1 MLQDSV
7 VHKSPTSV
15 KKEATVTQ
23 TTEVATTRVIVVGE
37 DAVYAALSASG
48 VAWDLQHHV
57 RTLAQ
62 MRDDLGAGRLSSQS
76 SIMVI
81 SDSVPTQPGELEAL
95 VAWAAP
101 YLHVFVVTWD
111 PEAADALHL
120 RIMAQIQAG
129 HVGEGEPKVEGIHFV
144 PADTG
149 AAMLDGMG
157 EHLSDY
163 LPWPNEYTGDL
174 YQPLSRSLAPVMA
187 PFPPPVGTPFADPAP
202 VVLVAAP
209 VTAQVPSAPASI
221 PLAVAPVPAP
231 VQSQP
236 AYSPPANSQAVS
248 GQRVTGTP
256 IAGQVTL
263 AVTSSKG
270 GSGKSTTAMLVAA
283 TIARGSRKAFE
294 AGLVDRPLKVALVDM
309 DTRDGQVASM
319 IGQYMPTAINIR
331 VEPRWDE
338 ATVLRN
344 LVHSD
349 RLEIDCL
356 LAPVRPRSA
365 DDVGPE
371 FYRHVIRTMQCTHDV
386 VIMDTSV
393 NYMDP
398 LISTVCLPEATA
410 IMFVTT
416 LVATAVQGMARALN
430 EITGDVESDGMGIP
444 AAKIGVVVNQAMLN
458 VGMDKSQVLEAA
470 LGVPIIGMVPMAAQD
485 VQLATN
491 YNRMHMLMEHTE
503 LGPAYYALA
512 QACMQDTKLLPPA
525 SWDAPAVTSHATS
538 PAPGPVPVAAARPGA
553 GTGAG
558 VSPAVSPGVGAGA
571 GAGSRGV
578 QQPEPHTRRKLGR
591 FRRR

>member
-1 MLQDSV
+1 VWQDSEAQ
-7 VHKSPTSV
+7 KSHLTFM

-23 TTEVATTRVIVVGE
+23 TTQVATTQVIVVGE

-48 VAWDLQHHV
+48 VGWDLQHQV

-62 MRDDLGAGRLSSQS
+62 MRDDLGARRLSSES
-76 SIMVI
+76 SILVI
-81 SDSVPTQPGELEAL
+81 SDSVPAQPGELEAL

-101 YLHVFVVTWD
+101 YLHVFVVAWN
-111 PEAADALHL
+111 PVAADALYA
-120 RIMAQIQAG
+120 RIMDQIQASQ
-129 HVGEGEPKVEGIHFV
+129 VGEGESEPKVEGIYLV

-149 AAMLDGMG
+149 TALLEAMREQL
-157 EHLSDY
+157 EDY
-163 LPWPNEYTGDL
+163 LPWPEEYTGDL
-174 YQPLSRSLAPVMA
+174 YQPLSRSVAPVVSV
-187 PFPPPVGTPFADPAP
+187 FDRSPVDSPSAAPAP
-202 VVLVAAP
+202 VVVSAPPVAGE
-209 VTAQVPSAPASI
+209 VPEAPAS
-221 PLAVAPVPAP
+221 
-231 VQSQP
+231 
-236 AYSPPANSQAVS
+236 PPMRADRMRRRGDSRGAA
-248 GQRVTGTP
+248 GQTVTGTP
-256 IAGQVTL
+256 VPGQVTL

-270 GSGKSTTAMLVAA
+270 GSGKSTTAMLVAG
-283 TIARGSRKAFE
+283 TIAHGSRKAFE
-294 AGLVDRPLKVALVDM
+294 AGLIPRPLKVVLVDM

-371 FYRHVIRTMQCTHDV
+371 FYRHVIRTLQCTHDV

-398 LISTVCLPEATA
+398 LISTVCLAEATA

-430 EITGDVESDGMGIP
+430 EITGDLESEGMGIP
-444 AAKIGVVVNQAMLN
+444 AAKIGVVVNQAMQN
-458 VGMDKSQVLEAA
+458 VGMDKGQVLEAA
-470 LGVPIIGMVPMAAQD
+470 LGVPIIGMVPMASQD

-491 YNRMHMLMEHTE
+491 YNRMHMLMEHRE
-503 LGPAYYALA
+503 LGPAYFALA
-512 QACMQDTKLLPPA
+512 QACMQDTELLPPA
-525 SWDAPAVTSHATS
+525 NWDAPTATS
-538 PAPGPVPVAAARPGA
+538 PVTGPAPAPAPGVGVRSGAGPGA
-553 GTGAG
+553 G
-558 VSPAVSPGVGAGA
+558 PGVVAGGGGA
-571 GAGSRGV
+571 
-578 QQPEPHTRRKLGR
+578 QQPEPPTSRKRGF